1 MEISFS
7 YIITFISL
15 IYGLALAHSLSC
27 IAGYI
32 QHWKEIKQ
40 YWVWWF
46 WALFL
51 ICLSVGF
58 WISIYSFYSDVERWN
73 ISHIFILTFQSSL
86 FYLTYYIFFNHF
98 NELENRDLEL
108 EFYKYKRSY
117 FILLSIQFI
126 LMFFVNNILIT
137 DKTFGIIFKQ
147 NILIFIYSILLL
159 FLAYTNKKLVHKIFA
174 IFFVLLFLKMFL
186 VNSGTHIAAFNSA
199 S

>member
-46 WALFL
+46 WAIFL
-51 ICLSVGF
+51 ILLSVGF
-58 WISIYSFYSDVERWN
+58 WISIYSFYSDIEKWN
-73 ISHIFILTFQSSL
+73 VSHIFILTFQSSL

-98 NELENRDLEL
+98 HELENNDLEL
-108 EFYKYKRSY
+108 EFYKYKKLY
-117 FILLSIQFI
+117 FILLAIQFI
-126 LMFFVNNILIT
+126 LMFFGNNLLIT
-137 DKTFGIIFKQ
+137 DNTIKEIFEL
-147 NILIFIYSILLL
+147 NIPILVFSLIMIS
-159 FLAYTNKKLVHKIFA
+159 LAFVNNRLVHKIFS
-174 IFFVLLFLKMFL
+174 IFFVIQFI
-186 VNSGTHIAAFNSA
+186 VSIIRG
-199 S
+199 

>member
-46 WALFL
+46 WAIFL
-51 ICLSVGF
+51 MLLSVGF
-58 WISIYSFYSDVERWN
+58 WISIYAFYSDIEKWN
-73 ISHIFILTFQSSL
+73 VSHIFILTFQSSL

-98 NELENRDLEL
+98 HELENNDLEV
-108 EFYKYKRSY
+108 EFYKYKKPY
-117 FILLSIQFI
+117 FILLAIQLLLMFLGNDVLISDKNIVVIFQQNIPILFFTILFI
-126 LMFFVNNILIT
+126 LLGYINNKI
-137 DKTFGIIFKQ
+137 
-147 NILIFIYSILLL
+147 
-159 FLAYTNKKLVHKIFA
+159 VHKIFA
-174 IFFVLLFLKMFL
+174 VFFVIKF
-186 VNSGTHIAAFNSA
+186 VSDIIWG
-199 S
+199 